1 MKYCKNGR
9 QNFEPNEKFS
19 IGWVLINCLWIIG
32 GSFYILYFVLKEKI
46 CPMFKRDN
54 FEHMRSGDKNNYEH
68 MVNRMKA
75 ERKSEKERIALINAM
90 KSYAKTKAK
99 TVY

>member
-1 MKYCKNGR
+1 M
-9 QNFEPNEKFS
+9 
-19 IGWVLINCLWIIG
+19 
-32 GSFYILYFVLKEKI
+32 
-46 CPMFKRDN
+46 
-54 FEHMRSGDKNNYEH
+54 HSGDKNNYED

-90 KSYAKTKAK
+90 KLYAKTKAK